1 MLKANYSKLN
11 YKQSLGG
18 GGGEIKPWPQR
29 SCPCNKED
37 MHSHIRKDPTNNPT
51 LKHPTQHPKKHPLLA
66 FLSNKLT
73 TWHWLSQKNQN
84 MLWLLMACI
93 NKSQHNFKLIF
104 LLNIYAKTILPI
116 YLVPHLKIFPM
127 KNNIFIW
134 EIKEAGKIERLKKF

>member
-93 NKSQHNFKLIF
+93 NKSQHNFNTIF
-104 LLNIYAKTILPI
+104 LLKISMLKLFYQSTW
-116 YLVPHLKIFPM
+116 YLTFRSFQRRITFSYGKLK
-127 KNNIFIW
+127 
-134 EIKEAGKIERLKKF
+134 RLEK